1 MKKAILLLAVLFIF
15 LIQDAW
21 ATGDLTGAWQ
31 YKGEDGVVV
40 DYDFAS
46 DGQGTAA
53 ATTDKGDKFECQFKY
68 ALKDVDA
75 KQCLYT
81 LVEIPDKKVRMVEV
95 SEITFLLKDAIQIRE
110 INTYI
115 IEKKDMSLYLLYP
128 LPSLTVKPELK
139 HLFNIT
145 VITKQIL
152 SPGLEEQPKIF
163 EKINISKN

>member
-1 MKKAILLLAVLFIF
+1 MKRTILLSAVLFIF
-15 LIQDAW
+15 LIQGAW

-31 YKGEDGVVV
+31 YKGEDGVIV
-40 DYDFAS
+40 DYNFAS
-46 DGQGTAA
+46 DGQGIVV

-68 ALKDVDA
+68 ALRDVDT

-81 LVEIPDKKVRMVEV
+81 LVEIPAKKVRMVEV

-128 LPSLTVKPELK
+128 LPSSTAKPELK
-139 HLFNIT
+139 HLLDIT
-145 VITKQIL
+145 VTTKQIL
-152 SPGLEEQPKIF
+152 SPGSEEQPKIF